1 MKIQTD
7 QISTLTQSSEATSD
21 SKKATS
27 DFASVLAKE
36 VGGSSTDESG
46 LTAPV
51 LTGYAALDLTDS
63 QNTETTAATDTAT
76 ASASSTTTSTSDTAA
91 MDTMDSLLTQWENYA
106 DELAS
111 GSGGA
116 SLKKAYGLLENIG
129 TGVQQLKD
137 GLAGSSSP
145 GLDAMANELEVM
157 TVTEKIKF
165 DRGDYV

>member
-7 QISTLTQSSEATSD
+7 QISTLTQSPETTSD
-21 SKKATS
+21 SKKTAS
-27 DFASVLAKE
+27 GFASVLAKE
-36 VGGSSTDESG
+36 VGGASTDESG

-51 LTGYAALDLTDS
+51 LTGYAALDLTGS
-63 QNTETTAATDTAT
+63 QGTDAA
-76 ASASSTTTSTSDTAA
+76 SESSTTTSTSDTAA

-111 GSGGA
+111 GSGGT